1 MASRHVFFS
10 SGVWALEESSRM
22 IYDHHTTGENDRHSS
37 ECQLFPREAFVSFIL
52 LFCISW
58 ILKSAQKVQ
67 GQALRRWLCP
77 GHDIKRLKLASTA
90 SRSLRSRN
98 DGRGSAVSAVVSSV
112 LSSRE
117 VRVGSRDWLP
127 PRAPR
132 DGRRLLSATRHPK
145 GEWLGR
151 RGSIARG
158 MFAARDPRATDTELE
173 KCDVVHNV
181 AHCSKTRLADAP
193 PALKRRD
200 AGWWT
205 RNIRQRSNLG
215 HAQLHRQRLEKSP
228 T

>member
-1 MASRHVFFS
+1 MTTRQHHRQRQVIRSWPLDTFS
-10 SGVWALEESSRM
+10 SPAAFGHWKKSSRM

-58 ILKSAQKVQ
+58 ILKSAQKLQ

-117 VRVGSRDWLP
+117 VRVGKP
-127 PRAPR
+127 
-132 DGRRLLSATRHPK
+132 
-145 GEWLGR
+145 
-151 RGSIARG
+151 
-158 MFAARDPRATDTELE
+158 
-173 KCDVVHNV
+173 
-181 AHCSKTRLADAP
+181 RLASGPCA
-193 PALKRRD
+193 A
-200 AGWWT
+200 
-205 RNIRQRSNLG
+205 
-215 HAQLHRQRLEKSP
+215 
-228 T
+228 